1 MRPADDGPL
10 PADDPPLPPPLPRL
24 RRQSGSGEHC
34 ATFITHCPMMDCYKK
49 LILKFCNSHS
59 LSAQTI
65 QFWHY
70 WRLRT
75 ALLQCVQCTPGIN
88 GMDTQNLEFIFF
100 AKRVESSY
108 VVTATYV

>member
-1 MRPADDGPL
+1 MRGGPGAVRPADDRPL
-10 PADDPPLPPPLPRL
+10 PADDPPLPPRLPRL
-24 RRQSGSGEHC
+24 RRQSGSGEHRC
-34 ATFITHCPMMDCYKK
+34 ATFITHCPMMDCCKK

-75 ALLQCVQCTPGIN
+75 ALLQCVHTHAGQHHCKF
-88 GMDTQNLEFIFF
+88 MDV
-100 AKRVESSY
+100 KRM
-108 VVTATYV
+108 

>member
-1 MRPADDGPL
+1 MRPADDRPL
-10 PADDPPLPPPLPRL
+10 PAADPPLPPRLPRP
-24 RRQSGSGEHC
+24 RRQSGSGQHR
-34 ATFITHCPMMDCYKK
+34 AASIAHCPMMDCCKK

-75 ALLQCVQCTPGIN
+75 ALLQCVRAPAALQFYG
-88 GMDTQNLEFIFF
+88 L
-100 AKRVESSY
+100 
-108 VVTATYV
+108 

>member
-1 MRPADDGPL
+1 MRPADDRPL
-10 PADDPPLPPPLPRL
+10 PAADPPLPPRLPRP
-24 RRQSGSGEHC
+24 RRQSGSGQHH
-34 ATFITHCPMMDCYKK
+34 AASIAHCPVMDCCKK

-75 ALLQCVQCTPGIN
+75 ALLQCVHLHIASLWTIRGCKILLL
-88 GMDTQNLEFIFF
+88 NL
-100 AKRVESSY
+100 
-108 VVTATYV
+108 